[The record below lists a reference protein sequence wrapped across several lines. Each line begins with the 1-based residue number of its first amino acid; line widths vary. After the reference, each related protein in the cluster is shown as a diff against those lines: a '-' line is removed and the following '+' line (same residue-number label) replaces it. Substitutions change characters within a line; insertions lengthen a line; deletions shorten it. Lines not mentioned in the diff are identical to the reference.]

1 MALGRSVKV
10 FPGGGNFLIFGRERH
25 FFKVNSTS
33 QWYPTYVEVQGKGYC
48 FMLAHLTPLL
58 VSALSVVL
66 LLLPLSPSDIST
78 QLPQPSNVN

>member
-1 MALGRSVKV
+1 MVLGRSVKV

-25 FFKVNSTS
+25 FFKANSTS

-58 VSALSVVL
+58 VSALSVVA
-66 LLLPLSPSDIST
+66 SPTI
-78 QLPQPSNVN
+78 PF